1 MTDSPREEPAMRS
14 YFTKLFGSANVS
26 KAQAVVKGL
35 WGDDVGALIA
45 TEWVIVATIIVLG
58 IIPGLIAVRQGT
70 LSELT
75 DAANAL
81 LSLNQSYSFSG
92 QALVCGNC
100 DRVEGFGDE
109 GAGTNGTG
117 GNVPGVGGINNLPA
131 GAAGAK
137 LPAGTGANATANGG
151 AGALDGVGAAQTTGC
166 RPMALT
172 SGSAFQD
179 TCKSVATRKT
189 PATTC
194 PNPSGPCD

>member
-1 MTDSPREEPAMRS
+1 
-14 YFTKLFGSANVS
+14 
-26 KAQAVVKGL
+26 
-35 WGDDVGALIA
+35 
-45 TEWVIVATIIVLG
+45 
-58 IIPGLIAVRQGT
+58 GLIAVRQGT

-100 DRVEGFGDE
+100 DRVEGFGTE

-131 GAAGAK
+131 GAVGAK
-137 LPAGTGANATANGG
+137 QPAGPGANGTGNGG
-151 AGALDGVGAAQTTGC
+151 ALEGVGAAQTTGC
-166 RPMALT
+166 PPMAFR

-179 TCKSVATRKT
+179 PCKSVATRKA